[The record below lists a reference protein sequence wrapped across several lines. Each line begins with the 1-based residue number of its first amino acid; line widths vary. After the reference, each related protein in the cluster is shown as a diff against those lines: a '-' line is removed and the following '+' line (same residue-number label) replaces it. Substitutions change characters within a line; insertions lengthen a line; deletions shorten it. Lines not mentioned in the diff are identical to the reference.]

1 MTRLALVPVL
11 LVTAA
16 CGVDGED
23 ITDQLLAEYS
33 ARVAEIDAATTAYKA
48 AVDGATDLG
57 EVGSAIDTYEAAADA
72 AIEELE
78 HVMEDFH
85 DCEMMG
91 DSESRVSLAN
101 ATITAM
107 HDAVDAIATAHE
119 SHDDVAD
126 CKTTAADHTTAM
138 TDHMGDL
145 SGHGTAWQDNMTCMG
160 HEGAEEEEH

>member
-11 LVTAA
+11 LLTAA
-16 CGVDGED
+16 CGADGED
-23 ITDQLLAEYS
+23 ITADLLAEYS
-33 ARVAEIDAATTAYKA
+33 AQVAEIEAATTAYKS
-48 AVDGATDLG
+48 AVDNAADVE
-57 EVGSAIDTYEAAADA
+57 EVGSAIDAYEVAADA

-78 HVMEDFH
+78 HVMDDFH

-91 DSESRVSLAN
+91 DSESRVSLAR

-107 HDAVDAIATAHE
+107 HDAVDALGTAHE

-126 CKTTAADHTTAM
+126 CKTAAAEHTTAM

-145 SGHGTAWQDNMTCMG
+145 SGHGTAWTGNMTCMG
-160 HEGAEEEEH
+160 HDGAEEEAH